1 MEKMGL
7 TSKDAPLRTDVD
19 FGRNG
24 TTPAAS
30 AGDAAMEF
38 AAGEVAKLQ
47 DSLAQLTSRD
57 SVNAMAQVAA
67 VVVNC
72 LRASGKVLFC
82 GNGGSAADAQHLAA
96 ELVGRQ
102 NYDRAPA
109 AGIALSVDTSVL
121 TAIGNDYSFDRV
133 FARQVQALGRPGDVL
148 FGISTS
154 GRSRNVVQALEV
166 AKSLGIIT
174 VGLTGRDPRDMG
186 RADYVLAMPSTE
198 TGKIQ
203 ELQLVAGHIIFALVE
218 RTLFPIEVEVPVV
231 NAR

>member
-1 MEKMGL
+1 MGL
-7 TSKDAPLRTDVD
+7 TSEEAVLTTGLDFSQNGTPLRGPV
-19 FGRNG
+19 
-24 TTPAAS
+24 
-30 AGDAAMEF
+30 GDDAIDF

-47 DSLAQLTSRD
+47 DSLAQLS
-57 SVNAMAQVAA
+57 SGESLNAMAQVAA
-67 VVVNC
+67 VVANC
-72 LRASGKVLFC
+72 LRGSGKVLFC

-121 TAIGNDYSFDRV
+121 TAIGNDYSFDAV
-133 FARQVQALGRPGDVL
+133 FSRQVQALGRPGDVL

-154 GRSRNVVQALEV
+154 GRSKNVVQALEV

-174 VGLTGRDPRDMG
+174 VGLTGRDPRYMG
-186 RADYVLAMPSTE
+186 SADYVLAMPSTE

-218 RTLFPIEVEVPVV
+218 RTLFPAEMEVPV
-231 NAR
+231 ASTP